1 VDVELVLVDGPEDAA
16 GAAAGLLARAAR
28 AGGHLALAGG
38 STPRRA
44 YQLVAL
50 AEPDWSRAHVW
61 WGDERCV
68 QPEDERS
75 NFRLV
80 REALLD
86 KLKQAPV
93 GVHRIRGELDAESAA
108 AEYDRELAGVTLDL
122 VLLGI
127 GPDGHTAS
135 LFPNSPAL
143 YERERL
149 AVAAKPGL
157 DPFVDR
163 VTMTIP
169 ELAAARHL
177 VFLAVGDDKA
187 KPVSRA
193 FAGKP
198 NAATPASL
206 VRSAKGRSTAI
217 LDRTAAALLPRKD
230 RYGFGTTS
238 ATPGKGSR
246 NEPST

>member
-1 VDVELVLVDGPEDAA
+1 VDVELVVVGGPEDAA
-16 GAAAGLLARAAR
+16 GAAAGLLAGAAR

-44 YQLVAL
+44 YQLVARS
-50 AEPDWSRAHVW
+50 EPDWSRAHVW

-68 QPEDERS
+68 QPGDERS

-86 KLKQAPV
+86 KLEQAPA
-93 GVHRIRGELDAESAA
+93 GVHRIRGELGAESAA
-108 AEYDRELAGVTLDL
+108 AEYDRALAGVTLDF

-143 YERERL
+143 DERDRL

-157 DPFVDR
+157 APFVDR

-169 ELAAARHL
+169 ELAAARQL

-187 KPVSRA
+187 EAAARTLASEPD
-193 FAGKP
+193 P
-198 NAATPASL
+198 ATPASL
-206 VRSAKGRSTAI
+206 VRSANGRTAAI
-217 LDRTAAALLPRKD
+217 LDRAAAALLPR
-230 RYGFGTTS
+230 
-238 ATPGKGSR
+238 
-246 NEPST
+246 